1 MAGAHIN
8 YQNQKSF
15 LVLNENTTTIT
26 TDCTGLL
33 IENLGTVNV
42 YMKCEGVLIT
52 LRPGEALEFSND
64 PDVLEVTVF
73 TNIIF
78 DENTGDVDIEPEKYL
93 RVIKEQITPFR
104 DDSE

>member
-15 LVLNENTTTIT
+15 LVLNDDTTTIT
-26 TDCTGLL
+26 TDCTGVL

-42 YMKCEGVLIT
+42 YMKCEGVNIT
-52 LRPGEALEFSND
+52 FRPGESLEFSND
-64 PDVLEVTVF
+64 PDVMEVTVF
-73 TNIIF
+73 TNIVF
-78 DENTGDVDIEPEKYL
+78 DNVTGDPDILPEKYL
-93 RVIKEQITPFR
+93 RVIREQITPYR